1 MTKIYALAN
10 QKGGVGKTTTAVNLG
25 AYLALG
31 GMRVLLIDI
40 DPQSNATSSLGF
52 DKNNLPLSIY
62 DALINKTPIREII
75 LLTDHFCLEL
85 VPSSPA
91 LAGAEV
97 EMVGLLAR
105 EHLLRKA
112 IVPAIERYDYVLIDC
127 PPSLGL
133 LTINALTAAADGVII
148 PVQCEYLALE
158 GLTLLI
164 HTINLVRDNL
174 NPRLEIRGML
184 MTMYD
189 TRTNISKEVV
199 EEVRKHFADKVFET
213 LIPRNVR
220 LSEAPSHG
228 ETILSYAPQSTG
240 GSAYRTLA
248 RELIKGDAESGTSR
262 IHNLPKFLLPR
273 VQ

>member
-1 MTKIYALAN
+1 MSKIYALAN
-10 QKGGVGKTTTAVNLG
+10 QKGGVGKTTTTVNLG
-25 AYLALG
+25 AYLALS

-40 DPQSNATSSLGF
+40 DPQSNTTSSLGF

-62 DALINKTPIREII
+62 DAIISKTPVTEII

-85 VPSSPA
+85 IPASPA

-112 IVPAIERYDYVLIDC
+112 IAPVVERYDYVLIDC

-148 PVQCEYLALE
+148 PIQCEYLALE
-158 GLTLLI
+158 GLTML
-164 HTINLVRDNL
+164 TNTMNLVRENL
-174 NPRLEIRGML
+174 NPRLRIRGLL

-189 TRTNISKEVV
+189 TRTNLSREVV
-199 EEVRKHFADKVFET
+199 EEVRAHFGDKVFDT
-213 LIPRNVR
+213 IIPRNIR

-228 ETILSYAPQSTG
+228 ETILSYDPQSAG
-240 GSAYRTLA
+240 GLTYRDLA
-248 RELIKGDAESGTSR
+248 QELIMGDE
-262 IHNLPKFLLPR
+262 
-273 VQ
+273 

>member
-1 MTKIYALAN
+1 MSKTYALAN
-10 QKGGVGKTTTAVNLG
+10 QKGGVGKTTTAINLG
-25 AYLALG
+25 AYLALS

-40 DPQSNATSSLGF
+40 DPQANTTSSLGF

-62 DALINKTPIREII
+62 DALINKIPLTEII
-75 LLTDHFCLEL
+75 LLTDHLCLEL
-85 VPSSPA
+85 VPSTPA

-97 EMVGLLAR
+97 ELVGLLAR

-112 IVPAIERYDYVLIDC
+112 IAPVVERYDYILIDC

-133 LTINALTAAADGVII
+133 LTINALTAASDGVII

-158 GLTLLI
+158 GLTQLI

-174 NPRLEIRGML
+174 NPRLRIRGLL

-189 TRTNISKEVV
+189 TRTNLSRQVV
-199 EEVRKHFADKVFET
+199 EEVRTHFADKVFDT
-213 LIPRNVR
+213 IIPRNIR

-228 ETILSYAPQSTG
+228 ETILSYDPQSSG
-240 GSAYRTLA
+240 GLTYRDLA
-248 RELIKGDAESGTSR
+248 QELIMGDEGIRNFQNSQPP
-262 IHNLPKFLLPR
+262 NE
-273 VQ
+273 

>member
-10 QKGGVGKTTTAVNLG
+10 QKGGVGKTTTAINLG
-25 AYLALG
+25 AYLAFN
-31 GMRVLLIDI
+31 GMRVLMIDI
-40 DPQSNATSSLGF
+40 DPQANATSSLGF
-52 DKNNLPLSIY
+52 DKNNLSLSTY
-62 DALINKTPIREII
+62 DVIINKVPITEII
-75 LLTDHFCLEL
+75 LLTKYLCLEL

-112 IVPAIERYDYVLIDC
+112 IVPVVERYDYILIDC

-158 GLTLLI
+158 GLTLLA

-174 NPRLEIRGML
+174 NPRLRIRGLL

-189 TRTNISKEVV
+189 TRTNLSRQVV
-199 EEVRKHFADKVFET
+199 DEVRAHFADKVFNAI
-213 LIPRNVR
+213 IPRNIR

-228 ETILSYAPQSTG
+228 ETILSYDPQSTG
-240 GSAYRTLA
+240 GLAYRDLA
-248 RELIKGDAESGTSR
+248 QELIKGDGWS
-262 IHNLPKFLLPR
+262 
-273 VQ
+273 